1 MTNRTRRTMRYR
13 AIVFAAALCF
23 VAAVGAQ
30 TAEWKSYSYPAEGFQ
45 ASYPS
50 TPAPERKAV
59 DTQLGTF
66 ELRSYVAEAGDVALF
81 IGVCD
86 FGNKAPGT
94 DPDAMLQGAK
104 NGVLLNSNS
113 HLTREQKITFGTYH
127 GLEFEAESESTH
139 VSVRFYMAGTTLYQT
154 LVVYP
159 LSKPYD
165 QTAKFLDS
173 FELIARTNN

>member
-1 MTNRTRRTMRYR
+1 MTNRTRGTMLNCT
-13 AIVFAAALCF
+13 IVCVACLCF
-23 VAAVGAQ
+23 VAAVGGQ
-30 TAEWKSYSYPAEGFQ
+30 TADWKSYSYPTEGFQ

-50 TPAPERKAV
+50 MPALEKKAV
-59 DTQLGTF
+59 DTQAGTF
-66 ELRSYVAEAGDVALF
+66 ELRSYVVEAGDVALF
-81 IGVCD
+81 IGICD
-86 FGNKAPGT
+86 FGKKAPET

-127 GLEFEAESESTH
+127 GLAFEAESESTH
-139 VSVRFYMAGTTLYQT
+139 VSARFYMAGTTLYQT

-173 FELIARTNN
+173 FQLITRTSN